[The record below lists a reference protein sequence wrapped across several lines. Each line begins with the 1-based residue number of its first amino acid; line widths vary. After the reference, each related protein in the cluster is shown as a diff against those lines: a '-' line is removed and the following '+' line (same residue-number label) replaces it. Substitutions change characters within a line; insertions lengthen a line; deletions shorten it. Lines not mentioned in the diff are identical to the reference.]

1 MDIVDSLQTGIT
13 SFFDELFGFL
23 PALIG
28 FLAILLIGWW
38 VARLLSQLV
47 ARLFK
52 AINLDHYLDRAGIGG
67 PLERAGYADSGR
79 FVAKLFYYLLMLLV
93 LKLAFG
99 ALDID
104 ALNEPFDQL
113 IAWIPKAIVALTLI
127 VIGGIVA
134 NVVRDL
140 VRGVTA
146 GQSYTNLVTNA
157 AGIGVWVIFGLA
169 ALDQAGIAADVIDTA
184 QLKTLQ
190 QQDPDIRILDV
201 RSGGEFETV
210 HIPGS
215 YNVPLDTLGM
225 RDAIL
230 ALPEQIEGSLTAV
243 DAIPATSEAR
253 VSAQRLVE
261 RLPARELFPDSDLG
275 MRPVTVGVGRLDAAS
290 CEVESGR

>member
-1 MDIVDSLQTGIT
+1 MDIVDSLQNGIT
-13 SFFDELFGFL
+13 SFFEELFGFL
-23 PALIG
+23 PQLIG

-38 VARLLSQLV
+38 VARLLSGLV
-47 ARLFK
+47 TRLFR

-113 IAWIPKAIVALTLI
+113 IAWIPKAIVALALI

-140 VRGVTA
+140 VRSVTA
-146 GQSYTNLVTNA
+146 GQTYTNLVTTA

-169 ALDQAGIAADVIDTA
+169 ALDQAGIAADVIDT
-184 QLKTLQ
+184 LTT
-190 QQDPDIRILDV
+190 
-201 RSGGEFETV
+201 TV
-210 HIPGS
+210 FAS
-215 YNVPLDTLGM
+215 LG
-225 RDAIL
+225 AIL
-230 ALPEQIEGSLTAV
+230 VIKYGVGGIWAARDRFWPAV
-243 DAIPATSEAR
+243 YDSVA
-253 VSAQRLVE
+253 AQRGGRATE
-261 RLPARELFPDSDLG
+261 PQQAPTPPA
-275 MRPVTVGVGRLDAAS
+275 
-290 CEVESGR
+290 